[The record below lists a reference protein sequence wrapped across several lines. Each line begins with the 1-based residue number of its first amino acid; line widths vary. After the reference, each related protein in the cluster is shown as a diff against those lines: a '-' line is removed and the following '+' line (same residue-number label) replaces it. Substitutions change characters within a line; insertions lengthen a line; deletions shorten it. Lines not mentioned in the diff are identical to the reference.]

1 MASWIVYISIQPRGI
16 SDKISSGRCYNEWR
30 ISVAFLAVAFNHTC
44 SLEMVM
50 EEVISLEE
58 ITYHEKK
65 VGHYVRNMPFFSD
78 LDADEFSLVTKWFR
92 VYQAE
97 AGDVVFKE
105 GDTSSHLCLVAEG
118 LVSIFKQISDAERL
132 QVAQIKEGGSI
143 GEMGVLDGKP
153 ISATAIASVR
163 SIVFIMSGEDFNR
176 LIKENIEI
184 GAKLL
189 LKIGQ
194 TISARLRATTSM
206 LAEISIS
213 NSDED

>member
-1 MASWIVYISIQPRGI
+1 
-16 SDKISSGRCYNEWR
+16 
-30 ISVAFLAVAFNHTC
+30 
-44 SLEMVM
+44 M

-58 ITYHEKK
+58 ITHHEKK
-65 VGHYVRNMPFFSD
+65 VENYVRDMPFFSD